1 MSALAVG
8 SARIARDRGCSA
20 PEWDITL
27 LEQANAT
34 ARVRLARFGGHDDLG
49 PDGTRSGPRE
59 VDLPR
64 WAVEVFVGDDGFD
77 DGFENDPDNGG
88 GRHPDD
94 GGSQDLRTEG
104 DHGCFTSV
112 RCLADR
118 RVTVRSCSAP
128 PALLVGR
135 SGAALLPSAPCST
148 GGAVVDDEHR
158 LLVLSAAAYETLPR
172 ALVILLREFP
182 SRFLRT
188 DPVTLL
194 ETLFADIPVGSAA
207 LISPVPT
214 IPPPDR
220 GNRKETS
227 R

>member
-1 MSALAVG
+1 MSALAVR
-8 SARIARDRGCSA
+8 SARISRDRGRSA

-27 LEQANAT
+27 LEQAHAS
-34 ARVRLARFGGHDDLG
+34 ADVRLVRRAGGRHEDVG
-49 PDGTRSGPRE
+49 ADGTQGGPGRE
-59 VDLPR
+59 VDLAQR
-64 WAVEVFVGDDGFD
+64 AVTVYVGDDG
-77 DGFENDPDNGG
+77 
-88 GRHPDD
+88 PDD
-94 GGSQDLRTEG
+94 GPDDGSEDRHATDTSPGTDQ
-104 DHGCFTSV
+104 GCFTSV
-112 RCLADR
+112 SCLGDG

-135 SGAALLPSAPCST
+135 SGAELVPSAPCST
-148 GGAVVDDEHR
+148 GSTVVDVDHR

-207 LISPVPT
+207 LISPMHPAAPVDHRNP
-214 IPPPDR
+214 
-220 GNRKETS
+220 KES
-227 R
+227 

>member
-1 MSALAVG
+1 MSALAVR
-8 SARIARDRGCSA
+8 SARITRDRGRSA

-27 LEQANAT
+27 LEQAHAT
-34 ARVRLARFGGHDDLG
+34 AEVRLARVERPAAGQDRQVG
-49 PDGTRSGPRE
+49 
-59 VDLPR
+59 LPR
-64 WAVEVFVGDDGFD
+64 WAVTVFVGDEG
-77 DGFENDPDNGG
+77 
-88 GRHPDD
+88 PDD
-94 GGSQDLRTEG
+94 GRGDGRGDGSDDAPGVAGER
-104 DHGCFTSV
+104 HGCFTTV
-112 RCLADR
+112 ACLGDR
-118 RVTVRSCSAP
+118 RVRVRSCSAP

-135 SGAALLPSAPCST
+135 AGAELVPSVPCSA

-207 LISPVPT
+207 LISPIAT
-214 IPPPDR
+214 ITPADR
-220 GNRKETS
+220 RNTKES

>member
-1 MSALAVG
+1 MSALAVR
-8 SARIARDRGCSA
+8 SARITRDRGRSA

-34 ARVRLARFGGHDDLG
+34 ADVR
-49 PDGTRSGPRE
+49 PRRLE
-59 VDLPR
+59 HPGAGSDHPPGLPPY
-64 WAVEVFVGDDGFD
+64 AVTVFVGDEG
-77 DGFENDPDNGG
+77 
-88 GRHPDD
+88 PDD
-94 GGSQDLRTEG
+94 GSGNGRDGAPGVAGERH
-104 DHGCFTSV
+104 DGCFTTVS
-112 RCLADR
+112 CLGDR
-118 RVTVRSCSAP
+118 RVRVRSCSAP

-135 SGAALLPSAPCST
+135 AGAELVPSTPCSV

-207 LISPVPT
+207 LISPVAT
-214 IPPPDR
+214 ITPADR
-220 GNRKETS
+220 RNPKES

>member
-1 MSALAVG
+1 MSALAVR
-8 SARIARDRGCSA
+8 SARITRDRGRSA
-20 PEWDITL
+20 QEWDITL

-34 ARVRLARFGGHDDLG
+34 AELRLVRAGGGRREDENARGTKGSHGG
-49 PDGTRSGPRE
+49 E
-59 VDLPR
+59 IDLPQ
-64 WAVEVFVGDDGFD
+64 WAVEVFVGDESPTD
-77 DGFENDPDNGG
+77 DDTTDAPAG
-88 GRHPDD
+88 
-94 GGSQDLRTEG
+94 T
-104 DHGCFTSV
+104 DHGCFTTVS
-112 RCLADR
+112 CLDDR
-118 RVTVRSCSAP
+118 RVRVRSCSAP

-135 SGAALLPSAPCST
+135 SGAELVPSAPCSA

-172 ALVILLREFP
+172 ALVVLLREFP

-207 LISPVPT
+207 LISPVAT
-214 IPPPDR
+214 ITPADR
-220 GNRKETS
+220 RNPKES

>member
-1 MSALAVG
+1 MSALAVR
-8 SARIARDRGCSA
+8 SARITRDRGCSA

-27 LEQANAT
+27 LEHAHAT
-34 ARVRLARFGGHDDLG
+34 AQVRLARLGRPDDLG
-49 PDGTRSGPRE
+49 PDGTRSSPHL

-64 WAVEVFVGDDGFD
+64 WAVEVFVGDDG
-77 DGFENDPDNGG
+77 
-88 GRHPDD
+88 PDD
-94 GGSQDLRTEG
+94 GPDRHRNDGESPALRG
-104 DHGCFTSV
+104 GRDDGCFTSV
-112 RCLADR
+112 SCLADR
-118 RVTVRSCSAP
+118 RVRVRSCSAP

-135 SGAALLPSAPCST
+135 SGVELVPSAPCST

-207 LISPVPT
+207 LISPVCSKT
-214 IPPPDR
+214 PDDYR
-220 GNRKETS
+220 NPKES
-227 R
+227 